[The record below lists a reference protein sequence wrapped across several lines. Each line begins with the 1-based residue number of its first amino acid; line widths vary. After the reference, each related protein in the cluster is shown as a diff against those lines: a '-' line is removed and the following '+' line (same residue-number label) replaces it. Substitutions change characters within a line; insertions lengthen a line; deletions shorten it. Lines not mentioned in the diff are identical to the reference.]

1 MGQACSNIRK
11 QSLTLGAQPKLQ
23 AILSVCVCVE
33 VATRENGGAVNPFH
47 VMQVLEHNLMDK
59 CLEAKLDT
67 ESEEP
72 NQNFRQS
79 SACVEVAQSIAWQ
92 HDYF

>member
-1 MGQACSNIRK
+1 MFKYSEA
-11 QSLTLGAQPKLQ
+11 KLDTRSPTKTSGNPQ
-23 AILSVCVCVE
+23 CVCVE